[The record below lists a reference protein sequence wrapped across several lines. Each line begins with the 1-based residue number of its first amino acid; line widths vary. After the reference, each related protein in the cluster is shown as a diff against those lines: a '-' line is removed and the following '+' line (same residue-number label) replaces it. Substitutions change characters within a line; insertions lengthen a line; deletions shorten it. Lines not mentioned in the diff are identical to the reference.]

1 MIGITYMD
9 YYLGKQEADIEKVLK
24 ETNLFGISK
33 TGESDFIEKVNY
45 ISQMSKCNTI
55 VYDEKEPHIF
65 VYESLVEH
73 FIETSKVDT
82 NDIIGLFFTDI
93 YNFSYEGINIPFYI
107 QHKYK
112 MKNAAV
118 ISLNQQC
125 SGTLAG
131 MKLSSSLL
139 ENTEKKYVIIVT
151 SCFMDNFTDRYHGDC
166 LIGDGAGIIVIS
178 NKDYLYKIRG
188 SSLKSYGELSYC
200 RQKKNNIKINN
211 MKLAQIYKQAMKE
224 AVTDGG
230 LMIDVIDKII
240 CQNTNYYFNSNVL
253 LKLLRIS
260 KNIIF
265 MENRNYGGHIGDVDI
280 VRNLKDFTD
289 QKKEDSRYILLLAI
303 GSYDSGEGDRSIASV
318 VLEKV

>member
-9 YYLGKQEADIEKVLK
+9 YYLGTQEADIKKVLQ
-24 ETNLFGISK
+24 ESHLFGDAK
-33 TGESDFIEKVNY
+33 EGEFKEKLNY
-45 ISQMSKCNTI
+45 ISQMSQCNTI
-55 VYDEKEPHIF
+55 VYDDKESHIL
-65 VYESLVEH
+65 VCESLVDR
-73 FIETSKVDT
+73 FIENSKVDV

-93 YNFSYEGINIPFYI
+93 YNFKNEGINVPYYI

-131 MKLSSSLL
+131 IKLSSSLL
-139 ENTEKKYVIIVT
+139 ENTKNKYVILLT

-166 LIGDGAGIIVIS
+166 LVGDGAGIIVIS
-178 NKDYLYKIRG
+178 NQDYLLKLRG
-188 SSLKSYGELSYC
+188 SSLKSYGERSYC
-200 RQKKNNIKINN
+200 KQKGDNVKINN
-211 MKLAQIYKQAMKE
+211 MKLAQIYKRAMEE
-224 AVTDGG
+224 AVTDSG
-230 LMIDVIDKII
+230 LLMDEIDKII
-240 CQNTNYYFNSNVL
+240 CQNTNYYLNSNVL
-253 LKLLRIS
+253 LKLLRIK

-265 MENRNYGGHIGDVDI
+265 MENKEYGGHIGDVDI

-289 QKKEDSRYILLLAI
+289 QKKEEVRYMLLLAI
-303 GSYDSGEGDRSIASV
+303 GSYDCSEGDRSIASV